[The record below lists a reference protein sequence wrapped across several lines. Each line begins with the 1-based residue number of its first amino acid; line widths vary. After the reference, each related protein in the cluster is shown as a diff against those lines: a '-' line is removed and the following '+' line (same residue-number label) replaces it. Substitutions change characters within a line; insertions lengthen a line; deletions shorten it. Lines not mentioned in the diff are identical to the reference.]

1 MLHQPAHETTLTGC
15 ASPGNHKGHGMD
27 QMFSEGKRFA
37 DGRPVEGCL
46 RSKMAKES
54 GERRRMPGHQ
64 PAAEAVTSHPRELHE
79 LQHRLQSNAT
89 LVNLAKIHLE
99 TISSF
104 LNSIPHVLSLTDRDG
119 IILSLIG
126 DPAHREEVC
135 LAPGHDCSVRALG
148 PNGAGTALAA
158 NHSVAVVG
166 PEHACRALQ
175 EWTTLGCPFILARAP

>member
-1 MLHQPAHETTLTGC
+1 
-15 ASPGNHKGHGMD
+15 
-27 QMFSEGKRFA
+27 
-37 DGRPVEGCL
+37 
-46 RSKMAKES
+46 
-54 GERRRMPGHQ
+54 MPGHQ

-175 EWTTLGCPFILARAP
+175 EWTTLGRPFILARAP